1 MTSYK
6 IKKSNFD
13 KKNPMKFLKFKN
25 IMSGFKKTKLNFL
38 ASHFD
43 ISTYSKKNS
52 SKIRI
57 GRFVLMQKN

>member
-1 MTSYK
+1 
-6 IKKSNFD
+6 
-13 KKNPMKFLKFKN
+13 MKFLKFKN
-25 IMSGFKKTKLNFL
+25 VMSGFKKTKLNFL

-57 GRFVLMQKN
+57 GRFVLMQKK